1 MKSSKVSR
9 FSLKQI
15 ILGVV
20 IAGYLGLILGGLS
33 VVIKA
38 LINGEFTNA
47 SFGILG

>member
-1 MKSSKVSR
+1 MRKVG
-9 FSLKQI
+9 LKQI

-20 IAGYLGLILGGLS
+20 IAGYLGLILGGLT
-33 VVIKA
+33 VVITA

>member
-1 MKSSKVSR
+1 MRKV
-9 FSLKQI
+9 SLKQI

-20 IAGYLGLILGGLS
+20 IAGYLGLILGGLTT
-33 VVIKA
+33 VIMA

>member
-1 MKSSKVSR
+1 MCR

-20 IAGYLGLILGGLS
+20 IAGYLGLILGGLAT
-33 VVIKA
+33 VIMA

>member
-1 MKSSKVSR
+1 MRR

-15 ILGVV
+15 IIGVV
-20 IAGYLGLILGGLS
+20 IAGYLVLILGGLT
-33 VVIKA
+33 VVITA